1 MSLKKRLYNLF
12 LTLLLFIPFNLYA
25 YSDYIVA
32 SGENVGIRIF
42 SDGVL
47 IIGTYEINGSDPAN
61 DAGLK
66 VGDIITSINKEKIT
80 SVDEMIDV
88 INSSRNK
95 NVKIEYKRDSDTKNT
110 TLNLIKVGDT
120 LKTGLYVK
128 DSITGIGTLTYI
140 DPNTKIFGALGHEII
155 DSITKEIIESKNGTI
170 FESAVTGITKSNN
183 GNPGEKNATFDSS
196 KIDGNIKENTN
207 KGIFGEYISE
217 INQEELYKV
226 ATIKDIKLG
235 KAQIK
240 TVLDGD
246 EVGKYDI
253 DIISVSNT
261 DDKIKNIVF
270 EITDKKLIEKTN
282 GIVQG
287 MSGSPI
293 IQGNYIIGAVTHVV
307 IDDPL
312 KGYGILITNMLEEGE
327 N

>member
-196 KIDGNIKENTN
+196 KIDGNIEENTN

>member
-1 MSLKKRLYNLF
+1 MSFKKRLYNLF
-12 LTLLLFIPFNLYA
+12 LTLLLLIPFNLYA
-25 YSDYIVA
+25 YSDYIIA

-42 SDGVL
+42 SDGIL
-47 IIGTYEINGSDPAN
+47 IVGTYEVNNKNPAR

-66 VGDIITSINKEKIT
+66 VGDVITSINKKEVTK
-80 SVDEMIDV
+80 VDEMIDI
-88 INSSRNK
+88 INNSKSENI
-95 NVKIEYKRDSDTKNT
+95 KIEYIRDNDTKNT
-110 TLNLIKVGDT
+110 TLNLVKVGDS
-120 LKTGLYVK
+120 LKTGLYIK

-155 DSITKEIIESKNGTI
+155 DNSTKEILKSENGSI
-170 FESAVTGITKSNN
+170 FDSTVTGIRKSNN

-196 KIDGNIKENTN
+196 KINGTIKENTN
-207 KGIFGEYISE
+207 KGIFGNYISKVDE
-217 INQEELYKV
+217 NNLYKV
-226 ATIKDIKLG
+226 ATIKDIKVG

-246 EVGKYDI
+246 EVGIYDI
-253 DIISVSNT
+253 NIISATNT
-261 DDKIKNIVF
+261 DNKIKNIVF

-293 IQGNYIIGAVTHVV
+293 IQGDYIIGAVTHVV

-312 KGYGILITNMLEEGE
+312 KGYGIFITNMLEEGE